1 MCTVSICVF
10 SLISDLC
17 FSFCQSTIDI
27 NTHTNPFT
35 QNESHRN
42 IIVMIFTS
50 TPLIVWHVS
59 IFRAEFWLISPDVL
73 QFSTF
78 PSRILTF
85 SIYVS
90 LTTNRPRS
98 LLYPYFG
105 FPSTKLHR
113 FPPSSLSINL
123 NLLISLRLSLVSF
136 DF

>member
-73 QFSTF
+73 HFS
-78 PSRILTF
+78 ITF
-85 SIYVS
+85 SHFLYICISHHKSPPIVILS
-90 LTTNRPRS
+90 L
-98 LLYPYFG
+98 FW
-105 FPSTKLHR
+105 F
-113 FPPSSLSINL
+113 SINETPPISS
-123 NLLISLRLSLVSF
+123 LISLNQSQSLDLFTSF
-136 DF
+136 VGII